1 MLKLYNT
8 LTRKKENFVPLQP
21 PLVTM
26 YVCGP
31 TVYNFAHIGN
41 LRTYV
46 FVDLLRRVLEYNGFQ
61 IRQVE
66 NITDVGHLTSDADSG
81 EDKLEKGAQREKK
94 TVWEIAQF
102 YTTAFQK
109 DMADLN
115 IKEPTIWC
123 KATDHIQL
131 MIALVLELE
140 RKGLTYRIAGDGI
153 YFDTSKVKD
162 YGKLAKL
169 DIEGLKKGE
178 RITFNPQKR
187 HPTDFALWKF
197 APEGEK
203 RQMEWSSPWGEHTFP
218 GWHLEC
224 SAMSMKY
231 LSQVFDE
238 KGNFCPQKFETI
250 DIHTGGVD
258 HIQVHHT
265 NEIAQSEAATGK
277 QFVKYWLH
285 GEFLLISQGRMGK
298 SEGNFIT
305 LETLKER
312 NFDPLAY
319 RYFLLNAHYR
329 TQLNFTWEALEGAA
343 IAYKNLQK
351 EVSLLGEETG
361 EADKKSILEFKKR
374 IDNDLNLPQ
383 ALAWL
388 WEILRSEAIP
398 AVKKATVLEMDQVL
412 GLRLDSVKP
421 FMIPEKI
428 RQLAEMR
435 ERARRKKDFKTADEL
450 REEIKNLGYEIEDT
464 REGYQIL
471 PL

>member
-1 MLKLYNT
+1 
-8 LTRKKENFVPLQP
+8 
-21 PLVTM
+21 
-26 YVCGP
+26 
-31 TVYNFAHIGN
+31 
-41 LRTYV
+41 
-46 FVDLLRRVLEYNGFQ
+46 
-61 IRQVE
+61 
-66 NITDVGHLTSDADSG
+66 
-81 EDKLEKGAQREKK
+81 
-94 TVWEIAQF
+94 
-102 YTTAFQK
+102 
-109 DMADLN
+109 
-115 IKEPTIWC
+115 
-123 KATDHIQL
+123 
-131 MIALVLELE
+131 
-140 RKGLTYRIAGDGI
+140 
-153 YFDTSKVKD
+153 
-162 YGKLAKL
+162 
-169 DIEGLKKGE
+169 
-178 RITFNPQKR
+178 
-187 HPTDFALWKF
+187 
-197 APEGEK
+197 
-203 RQMEWSSPWGEHTFP
+203 
-218 GWHLEC
+218 
-224 SAMSMKY
+224 
-231 LSQVFDE
+231 
-238 KGNFCPQKFETI
+238 
-250 DIHTGGVD
+250 
-258 HIQVHHT
+258 VHHT

-435 ERARRKKDFKTADEL
+435 ERARQEKDFKTADEL